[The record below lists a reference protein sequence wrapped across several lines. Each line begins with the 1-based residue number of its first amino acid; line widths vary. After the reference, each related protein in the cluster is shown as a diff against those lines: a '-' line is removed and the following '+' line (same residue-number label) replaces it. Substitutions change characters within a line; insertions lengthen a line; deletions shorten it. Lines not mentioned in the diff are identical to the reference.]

1 MKNILIMGK
10 GVYVK
15 YKEIVNYVIAGGVT
29 TLVSLG
35 TYYLLTNLL
44 LNPKDIFQLQI
55 ANVVSWMVSVA
66 TAYIINRIFV
76 FRSENS
82 NIFKEICMFYIARI
96 GTLIIDMLSM
106 FILVNIIGINDKIS
120 KIIVQFIIMILNYV
134 FSKFLIFKKVK
145 ISKKFAK

>member
-1 MKNILIMGK
+1 MKSILIVVK
-10 GVYVK
+10 DLYVK

-44 LNPKDIFQLQI
+44 LNPKDVFQLQI
-55 ANVVSWMVSVA
+55 SNVVSWIVSVA

-82 NIFKEICMFYIARI
+82 NIFKEISMFYIARI

-106 FILVNIIGINDKIS
+106 FILVNIIGLNDKIS

-134 FSKFLIFKKVK
+134 FSKFLIFKKIYK
-145 ISKKFAK
+145 SHIK

>member
-1 MKNILIMGK
+1 MKNILIVVK
-10 GVYVK
+10 DLYVK

-44 LNPKDIFQLQI
+44 LNPKDVFQLQI
-55 ANVVSWMVSVA
+55 SNVVSWIVSVA

-82 NIFKEICMFYIARI
+82 NIFKEISMFYIARI

-106 FILVNIIGINDKIS
+106 FILVNIIGLNDKIS

-134 FSKFLIFKKVK
+134 FSKFLIFKKIYK
-145 ISKKFAK
+145 SHIK